1 MAGIVQDQGYHDRE
15 VASSLDGNRVIH
27 HGPVGG
33 SARSQM
39 LGSARALLHLINFE
53 EPFGL
58 SVVEAMACGTPV
70 IAFHRG
76 SMTELIIDGVTGCL
90 VATMEEAIAAVG
102 RIGEINRP
110 ACGAHVL
117 RHFTAQVM
125 AER

>member
-15 VASSLDGNRVIH
+15 VAPSIDGNRVVH

-58 SVVEAMACGTPV
+58 SVVEAMACGNPV
-70 IAFHRG
+70 IAFNRA
-76 SMTELIIDGVTGCL
+76 SMPELTITGVIGFL
-90 VATMEEAIAAVG
+90 ADNLEDAIAAVG
-102 RIGEINRP
+102 RIGEM
-110 ACGAHVL
+110 H
-117 RHFTAQVM
+117 
-125 AER
+125 